1 MSEQIVEIIEEI
13 TPEHVT
19 LVLIE
24 IEKHGG
30 HHGHRHP
37 HLVSVTVDG
46 EAKQVHLRPVT
57 LSACSRKPWMS
68 IRHELEE
75 MQRRQAGSLL
85 PMMLISKSGDAEFSS
100 SHVRGGASS

>member
-1 MSEQIVEIIEEI
+1 MSEQIIEIIEEI

-30 HHGHRHP
+30 HHGHRH

-46 EAKQVHLRPVT
+46 EAK
-57 LSACSRKPWMS
+57 
-68 IRHELEE
+68 
-75 MQRRQAGSLL
+75 
-85 PMMLISKSGDAEFSS
+85 
-100 SHVRGGASS
+100 